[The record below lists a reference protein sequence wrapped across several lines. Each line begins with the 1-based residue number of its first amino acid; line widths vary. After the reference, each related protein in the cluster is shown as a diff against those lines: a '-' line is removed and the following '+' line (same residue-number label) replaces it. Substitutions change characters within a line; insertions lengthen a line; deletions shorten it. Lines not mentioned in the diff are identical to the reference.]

1 MLGKDR
7 DLLKKLPREVRNS
20 QILQGALKL
29 KPPHGREAGLSPLRR
44 RQPCNGQ
51 SQAGRREARTLG
63 SLGKVVPGRYFGTML
78 SQMKGTTTVH
88 CPSGYEDI

>member
-7 DLLKKLPREVRNS
+7 DLLKKLPRQVRNS